1 MFVKS
6 AVILKKNL
14 LLIIERQQLPRTK
27 CFSFLCLL
35 GRFSDV
41 LWIIYMKFISAIL
54 LLRKEEIVKLIL
66 FVQVQKWSKFST

>member
-6 AVILKKNL
+6 AVIFKKN

-54 LLRKEEIVKLIL
+54 LLRKEEIVKLVL
-66 FVQVQKWSKFST
+66 FVQV